1 MRNRV
6 RFYCPAELLPAIE
19 CQVGGALHSL
29 FGAYT
34 AVCLQLREG
43 GQGFASTSTA
53 TSTLYQGGPDLA
65 LIRVDIIISIRIQ
78 LLYCR

>member
-34 AVCLQLREG
+34 AVFLQLREG

-53 TSTLYQGGPDLA
+53 TSTLYQEDRTWRL
-65 LIRVDIIISIRIQ
+65 
-78 LLYCR
+78 